1 MGRHCNKVICAL
13 DPFGTTISIIGDDN
27 YKAQVNAALDKIRST
42 PTGAQIVKQLEDSKN
57 VHSISFGINTC
68 SFDIEGSEN
77 GKGTGSDISFDPE
90 TTSSEGWERPTWAG
104 LAHEMVH
111 ASDADKGRVPPE
123 GMTTNGVP
131 DYELS
136 PCRETNRMLKEDN
149 PNASVRTMYGDMK
162 LPPDVINP
170 TPRPKPE

>member
-1 MGRHCNKVICAL
+1 MLNNWRIL
-13 DPFGTTISIIGDDN
+13 
-27 YKAQVNAALDKIRST
+27 
-42 PTGAQIVKQLEDSKN
+42 
-57 VHSISFGINTC
+57 
-68 SFDIEGSEN
+68 EGSEN